1 MAKRRERRLD
11 QGRAAAEIGVSPST
25 YRSYEKNTQRPSVN
39 VFPLLAKFLGLE
51 MEEFLTLYA
60 TTVIFALRPA
70 LEKELALQKD
80 SVAAAAPAEAP
91 PVAPVSPV
99 TDIMVVDAA
108 PEPVVI
114 DVIVEDTAPESV
126 EPKEEGFTYVRDD
139 DAPASPPSDT
149 SEVVD
154 DETFFEEESDDDDD
168 DDDKEDD
175 ETADPDTWGEMATPS
190 LSSQFSTFSTGLDG
204 SSKKKKKKKK
214 KK

>member
-80 SVAAAAPAEAP
+80 SVATAAPTEAP
-91 PVAPVSPV
+91 PVAPVSAV

-114 DVIVEDTAPESV
+114 DVVVEDTAPEPI
-126 EPKEEGFTYVRDD
+126 EPKGRELHLREGRRRSGEPAERHVR
-139 DAPASPPSDT
+139 
-149 SEVVD
+149 
-154 DETFFEEESDDDDD
+154 
-168 DDDKEDD
+168 
-175 ETADPDTWGEMATPS
+175 
-190 LSSQFSTFSTGLDG
+190 SSRR
-204 SSKKKKKKKK
+204 
-214 KK
+214 